1 VVGIVP
7 RLQDGV
13 VNSLRKTFLDTAGV
27 ARGLLAN
34 EVIARKWD
42 EPSALEKF
50 RIRGLTGHLV
60 RATTSVTAYLDRGPA
75 GGEVGDPLTPAEYYA
90 RAVAEPDI
98 DSDLHR
104 AIRDRGEREAENGHA
119 ALLERFDENL
129 ARLAEVLESEPE
141 SRLMRVHLDM
151 VLRLDDYLVT
161 RIIELVV
168 HIDDLAVSV
177 ELPTP
182 DLPTAAYDV
191 AIDALVGV
199 GRVKHGELAVLRAL
213 SRRERDDGNALRV
226 L

>member
-1 VVGIVP
+1 M
-7 RLQDGV
+7 
-13 VNSLRKTFLDTAGV
+13 
-27 ARGLLAN
+27 AN

-42 EPSALEKF
+42 EPSALDKF
-50 RIRGLTGHLV
+50 SIRGLAGHLV

-75 GGEVGDPLTPAEYYA
+75 TGDPLTPAEYYA

-104 AIRDRGEREAENGHA
+104 AIRHRGEKEAEHGHA
-119 ALLERFDENL
+119 ALLQRLDDNI
-129 ARLAEVLESEPE
+129 ARLREDLEREPE

-177 ELPTP
+177 DIPTP
-182 DLPTAAYDV
+182 DLSEVAYDV
-191 AIDALVGV
+191 AIDALVAV
-199 GRVKHGELAVLRAL
+199 GRVKHGDLAVLRAL
-213 SRRERDDGNALRV
+213 SRRERDDENALRV